1 MAHDGAPTLL
11 FETAAD
17 FEAWLEENFADE
29 TGVWLKIARAGS
41 EHKTVTI
48 GEALDLALCFG
59 WIDGQRRSLDK
70 DFYLQS
76 YSPRRKRSRWSQ
88 INRDKVAALTAAGR
102 MRPSGL
108 AEVERAKADGRWD
121 AAYGPQRTATVPEE
135 MQTALDA
142 DPEALAFFESLNKAN
157 RFAFIHRYQHAKRE
171 QTKANLIQRLREGRP
186 LY

>member
-1 MAHDGAPTLL
+1 MALKDAPTLL
-11 FETAAD
+11 FETAAE
-17 FEAWLEENFADE
+17 FEAWLEDNHADQ
-29 TGVWLKIARAGS
+29 TGVWLKVAKAGS
-41 EHKTVTI
+41 GHKSVTI

-76 YSPRRKRSRWSQ
+76 YTPRRKQSRWSQ
-88 INRDKVAALTAAGR
+88 INRDKVAQLAAAGR

-121 AAYGPQRTATVPEE
+121 AAYEPQRSATVPRE
-135 MQTALDA
+135 MQIALDA
-142 DPEALAFFESLNKAN
+142 DPEAAAFFESLNKVN
-157 RFAFIHRYQHAKRE
+157 RFAFIFRYSNAKRD
-171 QTKANLIQRLREGRP
+171 QTKAGLIERLHEGRP

>member
-1 MAHDGAPTLL
+1 MAQNGAPTIL

-17 FEAWLEENFADE
+17 FEAWLEKNFDDE
-29 TGVWLKIARAGS
+29 TGVWLKVARAGS
-41 EHKTVTI
+41 PHKTVTI

-59 WIDGQRRSLDK
+59 WIDGQRRGLDK

-76 YSPRRKRSRWSQ
+76 YTPRRKRSRWSQ
-88 INRDKVAALTAAGR
+88 INRDKVAELTAAGR

-121 AAYGPQRTATVPEE
+121 AAYEPQRSATVPRE
-135 MQTALDA
+135 MKNALEA
-142 DPEALAFFESLNKAN
+142 DPEAAAFFENLNKVN
-157 RFAFIHRYQHAKRE
+157 RFAFILRYQQAKRE
-171 QTKANLIQRLREGRP
+171 QTKANLIQRLHEGRP

>member
-1 MAHDGAPTLL
+1 MAQHGAPTIL

-17 FEAWLEENFADE
+17 FEGWLENNFDDE
-29 TGVWLKIARAGS
+29 TGVWLKIARTGS

-59 WIDGQRRSLDK
+59 WIDGQRRGLDK

-88 INRDKVAALTAAGR
+88 INRNKVAELTAAGR

-108 AEVERAKADGRWD
+108 EEVERAKADGRWD
-121 AAYGPQRTATVPEE
+121 AAYGPQRSATVPRE
-135 MQTALDA
+135 MKEALEA
-142 DPEALAFFESLNKAN
+142 DPEAAAFFESLGRVD
-157 RFAFIHRYQHAKRE
+157 RFAFILRYQHAKRE
-171 QTKANLIQRLREGRP
+171 QTRTNLIQRLHEGRP
-186 LY
+186 LD

>member
-1 MAHDGAPTLL
+1 MAQHGAPTLL

-17 FEAWLEENFADE
+17 FETWLEENYTDE
-29 TGVWLKIARAGS
+29 AGVWLKIAKAGS
-41 EHKTVTI
+41 GHKTLAV

-59 WIDGQRRSLDK
+59 WIDGQRRGLDD

-76 YSPRRKRSRWSQ
+76 YTPRRKRSRWSQ
-88 INRDKVAALTAAGR
+88 INRDKVAELSAAGR

-121 AAYGPQRTATVPEE
+121 EAYEPQRSATVPAE
-135 MQTALDA
+135 MQEALEA
-142 DPEALAFFESLNKAN
+142 DPKALAFFEGLNKVN
-157 RFAFIHRYQHAKRE
+157 RFAFIHRYRHAKRE
-171 QTKANLIQRLREGRP
+171 QTKAGLIQRLAEGRP

>member
-17 FEAWLEENFADE
+17 FEAWLEENFSDQA
-29 TGVWLKIARAGS
+29 GVWLKIAKAGS
-41 EHKTVTI
+41 GHKTLTV

-76 YSPRRKRSRWSQ
+76 YSPRRKRSRWSR
-88 INRDKVAALTAAGR
+88 INRDKVAELTAAGR

-121 AAYGPQRTATVPEE
+121 AAYEPPSSASVPRE
-135 MQTALDA
+135 MQIALDA
-142 DPEALAFFESLNKAN
+142 DPEAKAFFESLNKVN

-171 QTKANLIQRLREGRP
+171 QTRAGLIRRLHEGRP

>member
-1 MAHDGAPTLL
+1 MALDGAPTLL

-17 FEAWLEENFADE
+17 FEAWLEQNYTDE

-41 EHKTVTI
+41 AHKSVTI

-59 WIDGQRRSLDK
+59 WIDGQRRGLDE

-88 INRDKVAALTAAGR
+88 INRDKVTELDAAGR

-121 AAYGPQRTATVPEE
+121 AAYQPQRSASVPGE
-135 MQTALDA
+135 MQIALDA
-142 DPEALAFFESLNKAN
+142 DPEAKAFFESLNKVN

-171 QTKANLIQRLREGRP
+171 QTKANLIQRLHEGRP